1 MQNFVSTAG
10 IAGFVIVFGLN
21 MANGNDPG
29 KAVVFSL
36 LAALGFAIL
45 FRSFMRKTYTQ
56 LHFSMYEK
64 QMAAAKE
71 LAEAAEAEAGEKAG
85 EAEGA
90 PDAVEPAAVPA
101 A

>member
-21 MANGNDPG
+21 IANGNDPG

-71 LAEAAEAEAGEKAG
+71 LAEAAEAEAGE
-85 EAEGA
+85 AEGA

>member
-71 LAEAAEAEAGEKAG
+71 LAEAEAAEKAP

>member
-71 LAEAAEAEAGEKAG
+71 LAEAAEAEAGE
-85 EAEGA
+85 AEGA

>member
-71 LAEAAEAEAGEKAG
+71 LAEAEAAEKAP

-90 PDAVEPAAVPA
+90 PDAVERAAVPA